1 VITNSQREGQGILDN
16 HRVSA
21 DVGLAANPTELMY
34 PGIGA
39 DVGAVCD
46 EYVAGE
52 GGGIGHNYVIA
63 NQTVVRHMG
72 LGHEETI
79 VTDSG
84 NATTTGSSPMHSDKF
99 ANARSPPDFCFRM
112 FTRELQILRWQSD
125 RNKREE
131 MRFVTDART
140 SVDNAVTID
149 SDSVSENYL
158 FADYGVRSDGT
169 INANLGT

>member
-1 VITNSQREGQGILDN
+1 
-16 HRVSA
+16 
-21 DVGLAANPTELMY
+21 
-34 PGIGA
+34 
-39 DVGAVCD
+39 
-46 EYVAGE
+46 
-52 GGGIGHNYVIA
+52 
-63 NQTVVRHMG
+63 MG